1 MFYEKTVN
9 SFPRLMQEADLLDLD
24 GGIRSHV
31 TYDGRKSLVFVT
43 RSPNGFTLM
52 VYGRRVHGSKEAPG
66 RRLLVEEFQTSAE
79 LGRFIGGIIAKP
91 VKAFVY

>member
-24 GGIRSHV
+24 GGIRSYV
-31 TYDGRKSLVFVT
+31 TYNGRKSFVFVT

-52 VYGRRVHGSKEAPG
+52 VYGRRVHGSKEAAG
-66 RRLLVEEFQTSAE
+66 RRLLVEEFETTAE
-79 LGRFIGGIIAKP
+79 LKRFVEGILARP